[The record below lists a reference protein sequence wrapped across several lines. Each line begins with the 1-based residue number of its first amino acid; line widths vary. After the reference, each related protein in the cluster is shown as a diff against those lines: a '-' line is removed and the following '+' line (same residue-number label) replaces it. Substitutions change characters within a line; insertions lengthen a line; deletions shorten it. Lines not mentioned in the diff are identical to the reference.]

1 MKLKH
6 SKFLEGKLWQTLL
19 LFSHSVMSDSLP
31 PLDCS
36 TPRFLVLH
44 YLPELAQNHV
54 HLVSDVIQP
63 SLPLSFSSPPVFNL
77 SQRQGLFQCVNCSYL
92 VAKVWVFSNTT
103 IQRYQVFG
111 AQTFFYNKAR
121 HGIKKQRHYFAVK
134 VPYSQSYG
142 FSSSH
147 VWTWEL
153 NHKEGW
159 GSTKEFLLS
168 NSGVGEDT

>member
-6 SKFLEGKLWQTLL
+6 SKFLEGKLWQTL

-44 YLPELAQNHV
+44 DLLELAQNHV

-77 SQRQGLFQCVNCSYL
+77 SQRQGLFQCVNSSYL

-121 HGIKKQRHYFAVK
+121 HGIKKQRHYFADK